1 VRKWVL
7 LGLAALCGGVVG
19 FAIGRLADNFDA
31 ITAMTSV
38 LVLVTVYYAW
48 QTREMVQAIRA
59 DNAAAMARA
68 DRLLAQPALEEWLER
83 VDDFT
88 RRGSGDQATASLFA
102 SSINNRRALIT
113 DADLLSRVDIA
124 GLALRTYAND
134 NTLQDEGSSA
144 MVVSILLRGLRE
156 SLVAGLRGQPLPPIP
171 TRWLDRAATQAA
183 VIDAPTTLENW
194 R

>member
-1 VRKWVL
+1 ML